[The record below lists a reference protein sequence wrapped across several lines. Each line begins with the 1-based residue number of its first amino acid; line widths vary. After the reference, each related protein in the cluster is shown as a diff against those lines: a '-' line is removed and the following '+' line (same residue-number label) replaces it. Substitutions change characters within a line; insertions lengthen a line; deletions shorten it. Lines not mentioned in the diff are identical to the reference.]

1 MRSPEEER
9 SVVLDLQKQI
19 SDACPYEQEDPNKEE
34 WLHSCYLNNSDPSI
48 LRAVESMTVLDGY
61 PSVPENWRM
70 EWANTHSAEELEVLQ
85 TYEQCYPA
93 ARPADQTQPVV
104 TPEQEPAPSRGV
116 WKKVVVALL
125 ALTVLIVLLVARV
138 TIMAVIGY
146 IIAGLIFMKII
157 YRSL

>member
-19 SDACPYEQEDPNKEE
+19 TEACPYEQEDPNKEE
-34 WLHSCYLNNSDPSI
+34 WLHSCYLNNSDLSI
-48 LRAVESMTVLDGY
+48 LRAVERVTVQDGY
-61 PSVPENWRM
+61 PSVPEGWRL

-93 ARPADQTQPVV
+93 LRSEEQTQPVV
-104 TPEQEPAPSRGV
+104 ISKQEPAPSRGV